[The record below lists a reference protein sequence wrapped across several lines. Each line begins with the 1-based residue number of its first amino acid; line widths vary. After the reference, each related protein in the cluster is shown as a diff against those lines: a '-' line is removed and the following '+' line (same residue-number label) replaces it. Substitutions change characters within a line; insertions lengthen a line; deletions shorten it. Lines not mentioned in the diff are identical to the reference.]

1 MKFIYPAIIRKEEN
15 GTFKATFPDL
25 ACCEAIG
32 DSLDDVIEKANE
44 AAVGWLELELSEEMP
59 MLPPVTEPFWS
70 SMPKKD
76 FVNTDLPEPDSP
88 TMASVSPS

>member
-25 ACCEAIG
+25 ACCEATG

-44 AAVGWLELELSEEMP
+44 AAVGWLELELSEDMP
-59 MLPPVTEPFWS
+59 MLPPVTD
-70 SMPKKD
+70 KD
-76 FVNTDLPEPDSP
+76 DLVLQEGELVRDIC
-88 TMASVSPS
+88 ANVKFDDGWEE

>member
-15 GTFKATFPDL
+15 GTFKATIPDL

-59 MLPPVTEPFWS
+59 MLPPVTD
-70 SMPKKD
+70 KD
-76 FVNTDLPEPDSP
+76 DLVLEEGELVRDIC
-88 TMASVSPS
+88 ANVKFYDGWEE

>member
-25 ACCEAIG
+25 ACCEATG

-44 AAVGWLELELSEEMP
+44 AAVGWLELELSEDMP
-59 MLPPVTEPFWS
+59 MLPPVTD
-70 SMPKKD
+70 KD
-76 FVNTDLPEPDSP
+76 DLVLHEGELVRDIC
-88 TMASVSPS
+88 ANVKFYDGREE

>member
-1 MKFIYPAIIRKEEN
+1 MKFIYPAIIRNEEN

-59 MLPPVTEPFWS
+59 MLPPVTD
-70 SMPKKD
+70 KD
-76 FVNTDLPEPDSP
+76 DLVLEEGELVRDIC
-88 TMASVSPS
+88 ANVKFYDGWEE

>member
-44 AAVGWLELELSEEMP
+44 AAVGWLELAEIL
-59 MLPPVTEPFWS
+59 
-70 SMPKKD
+70 
-76 FVNTDLPEPDSP
+76 
-88 TMASVSPS
+88 

>member
-15 GTFKATFPDL
+15 GTFKATFLDL

-59 MLPPVTEPFWS
+59 MLPPVTD
-70 SMPKKD
+70 KD
-76 FVNTDLPEPDSP
+76 DLVLEEGELVRDIC
-88 TMASVSPS
+88 ANVKFYDGWEE

>member
-59 MLPPVTEPFWS
+59 RRFFHRQSGMRKLCNRQHVCLAAEFLQS
-70 SMPKKD
+70 
-76 FVNTDLPEPDSP
+76 
-88 TMASVSPS
+88 

>member
-25 ACCEAIG
+25 ACCEATG

-44 AAVGWLELELSEEMP
+44 AAVGWLELELSEDMP
-59 MLPPVTEPFWS
+59 MLPPVTD
-70 SMPKKD
+70 KD
-76 FVNTDLPEPDSP
+76 DLVLQEGELVRDIC
-88 TMASVSPS
+88 ANVKFYDGWEE

>member
-25 ACCEAIG
+25 ACCEATG

-59 MLPPVTEPFWS
+59 MLPPVTD
-70 SMPKKD
+70 KD
-76 FVNTDLPEPDSP
+76 DLVLQEGELVRDIC
-88 TMASVSPS
+88 ANVKFYDGCEE

>member
-25 ACCEAIG
+25 ACCEATG

-59 MLPPVTEPFWS
+59 MLPPVTD
-70 SMPKKD
+70 KD
-76 FVNTDLPEPDSP
+76 DLVLEEGELVRDIC
-88 TMASVSPS
+88 ANVKFYDGWEE